1 MAPEGVGLGP
11 VVSMAA
17 TLGVTA
23 PEFFDPV
30 TGDVR
35 ERVQD
40 VRGSDFYCISTGS
53 TTAYSLMVALAPVE
67 FEACR
72 KQMIE
77 GEESRRDAWGIARDY
92 REALKMIVET
102 CKYGELLNVQ
112 DALTEADE
120 VLKQHGIE
128 TWDGE
133 S

>member
-11 VVSMAA
+11 VVTMAE
-17 TLGVTA
+17 TLGVPM

-35 ERVQD
+35 ERIQD
-40 VRGSDFYCISTGS
+40 IRGSDFYCIETGS
-53 TTAYSLMVALAPVE
+53 STAYSLMVALAPVE
-67 FEACR
+67 FEGCR
-72 KQMIE
+72 KQLIE
-77 GEESRRDAWGIARDY
+77 GEESRRDAWGIVRDY
-92 REALKMIVET
+92 REALKLLVEA

-120 VLKQHGIE
+120 VLRQHGVE
-128 TWDGE
+128 TWEGE

>member
-1 MAPEGVGLGP
+1 MKMAESVGVP
-11 VVSMAA
+11 M
-17 TLGVTA
+17 

-35 ERVQD
+35 ERLQD
-40 VRGSDFYCISTGS
+40 IRGSDFYCIATGTS
-53 TTAYSLMVALAPVE
+53 SAYSLMVALAPVE

-72 KQMIE
+72 RQLIE
-77 GEESRRDAWGIARDY
+77 GEESRRDAWGVARDY
-92 REALKMIVET
+92 REALKMLVET
-102 CKYGELLNVQ
+102 CKYGELVNIQ